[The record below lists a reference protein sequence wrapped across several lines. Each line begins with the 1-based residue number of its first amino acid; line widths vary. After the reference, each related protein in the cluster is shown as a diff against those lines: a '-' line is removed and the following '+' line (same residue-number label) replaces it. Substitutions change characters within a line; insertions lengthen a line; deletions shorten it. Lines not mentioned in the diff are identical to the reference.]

1 MWTSQRR
8 RSAGI
13 QQKATQQKTLT
24 PLAQSVATSPFV
36 ALYVPAP
43 WLELSGGK
51 VVRSQVTVLDVPR
64 ASVQNVAKLVTFVTP
79 APYTTSP
86 RAP

>member
-1 MWTSQRR
+1 MAIR
-8 RSAGI
+8 
-13 QQKATQQKTLT
+13 QKATQPRTLT
-24 PLAQSVATSPFV
+24 PPAQSVATSPFV